1 MPKKAIFVR
10 ISDGQNERSFDA
22 IALDKNNSLTFQDD
36 EHAWHTVTLGANHI
50 HYLKQGEISVT
61 LTFQEAHYHPAEI
74 TVSGKTLTLLVYTE
88 SLRQTAESLII
99 HYSLWDEEERLS
111 QHQFTL
117 MFKEGASHDI
127 RT

>member
-10 ISDGQNERSFDA
+10 ISDGQNEHSFDA
-22 IALDKNNSLTFQDD
+22 IALEKNHTLTFQDD
-36 EHAWHTVTLGANHI
+36 EHAWHTVTFDAKKI
-50 HYLKQGEISVT
+50 HYHKQSEMSVA
-61 LTFQEAHYHPAEI
+61 LTFQEAHHHPAEI
-74 TVSGKTLTLLVYTE
+74 TVANKTLTLLVYTE
-88 SLRQTAESLII
+88 SIRQTAESLTI
-99 HYSLWDEEERLS
+99 HYSLWDGEERLS